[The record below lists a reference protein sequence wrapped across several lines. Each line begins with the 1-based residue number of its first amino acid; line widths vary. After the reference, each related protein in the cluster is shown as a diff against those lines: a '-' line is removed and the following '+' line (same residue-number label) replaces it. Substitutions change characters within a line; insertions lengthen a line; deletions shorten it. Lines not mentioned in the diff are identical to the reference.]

1 MYQRILVPVDGSN
14 TAQRGLAEAIRLAR
28 LTGGQLRLL
37 HRVDALSMTSA
48 MGAYAPFSSD
58 VLAQMHTD
66 GENLLAQAREQ
77 AAQTLAL
84 MGIPSPHER
93 LLAYP
98 HQLSGGMRQRVM
110 IALAMACNPTL
121 LIADEPTTALD
132 VTVQKQILRL
142 IAKSPTLA
150 AMAEAVTGPTPSSVA
165 AFLARS
171 SARTCSAMRW
181 SVE

>member
-77 AAQTLAL
+77 A
-84 MGIPSPHER
+84 
-93 LLAYP
+93 
-98 HQLSGGMRQRVM
+98 
-110 IALAMACNPTL
+110 IA
-121 LIADEPTTALD
+121 E
-132 VTVQKQILRL
+132 
-142 IAKSPTLA
+142 
-150 AMAEAVTGPTPSSVA
+150 GVA
-165 AFLARS
+165 ADTVLDDGVHSRLADWVVEE
-171 SARTCSAMRW
+171 ARAWPADVVVLGTHGRRGVGRMLLGSDAEQVLRICPVPVLLVRGQDT
-181 SVE
+181 E

>member
-77 AAQTLAL
+77 A
-84 MGIPSPHER
+84 
-93 LLAYP
+93 
-98 HQLSGGMRQRVM
+98 
-110 IALAMACNPTL
+110 IA
-121 LIADEPTTALD
+121 E
-132 VTVQKQILRL
+132 
-142 IAKSPTLA
+142 
-150 AMAEAVTGPTPSSVA
+150 GVA
-165 AFLARS
+165 ADTVLDDGVHSRLPDWVGEGARAGPADVVVLGTHGRRGVGRMLLGS
-171 SARTCSAMRW
+171 DAEQVLRICPVPVLLVRGQDT
-181 SVE
+181 E